1 MPAEK
6 LEYQQ
11 LLYNAYDRILN
22 NSKPKLDD
30 SGYVECL
37 VVSHSGETVRNRHAN
52 TFKVSFGKGKRL
64 AHRVIYEAHHG
75 PPSVDMDVSHLCH
88 NESCCKVE
96 HLHQESHADNMKRI
110 GCMGWLKFG
119 DNPRKVVSACVHTP
133 HCVKVTPHTR
143 RTINP
148 TQVDQ

>member
-75 PPSVDMDVSHLCH
+75 PPLLIWMFLIYVIMSLVARLNTFAKSLML
-88 NESCCKVE
+88 
-96 HLHQESHADNMKRI
+96 I
-110 GCMGWLKFG
+110 
-119 DNPRKVVSACVHTP
+119 
-133 HCVKVTPHTR
+133 
-143 RTINP
+143 I
-148 TQVDQ
+148 